1 MVGAWGSFHTARCAN
16 CQGGACTRTCAV
28 WRSGQSIRTGL
39 AGLVITITVLGLAAT
54 AGAAP
59 TAGHRL
65 LALSKESTCATKH
78 ASSPVVAINLSGSF
92 ENALTAPVCID
103 GRGPF
108 PFLIDTGA
116 SASALSSSIADRL
129 HLPKDGTPQE
139 FFGIGRSLSGQPV
152 KIASWSVGPL
162 RLSPQVIYTQH
173 LNLSSQVDG
182 LLGSDVL
189 GRFGAIRLDYDQ
201 SQLTVAKAEGPPVA
215 SGEVQGHAGQ
225 ELPAAFASFA
235 PEEVLPLTVIAFGGA
250 VEATA
255 AVDIGSHPFQLAID
269 SGADISTIE
278 SSETAGL
285 GLTEDHHRIQVEG
298 VGGSASATEERVS
311 SWTMGPVHLVPQDLI
326 AVSLPGVFTESGID
340 GLVGADVLS
349 QFRGVT
355 IDYANGTLGI
365 DQVPVV

>member
-1 MVGAWGSFHTARCAN
+1 M
-16 CQGGACTRTCAV
+16 
-28 WRSGQSIRTGL
+28 
-39 AGLVITITVLGLAAT
+39 ITVLGLAAT
-54 AGAAP
+54 VSAAP
-59 TAGHRL
+59 AIGHRL
-65 LALSKESTCATKH
+65 LTISKGSACATRH
-78 ASSPVVAINLSGSF
+78 SSSPVVAINLSGDF

-103 GRGPF
+103 DQGPF

-116 SASALSSSIADRL
+116 SASALSTSIAARL
-129 HLPKDGTPQE
+129 HLPKDGAAQE

-152 KIASWSVGPL
+152 KVDSWSVGPL

-173 LNLSSQVDG
+173 LNLSSHVDG

-201 SQLTVAKAEGPPVA
+201 SQLTVAKTEGPPVA
-215 SGEVQGHAGQ
+215 SGEVQGHDGQ
-225 ELPAAFASFA
+225 KLPAAFARFE

-255 AVDIGSHPFQLAID
+255 AVDIGSHTFQLAID

-285 GLTEDHHRIQVEG
+285 GLSQDHHRIQVQG
-298 VGGSASATEERVS
+298 VGGSAPATEERVS
-311 SWTMGPVHLVPQDLI
+311 SWTVGPVKLVPQDLI
-326 AVSLPGVFTESGID
+326 SVSLPGVFTGSGID
-340 GLVGADVLS
+340 GLLGADVLS
-349 QFRGVT
+349 EFRGVT